1 MVSKPG
7 RPKEP
12 WKRNHI
18 IESAIPLFSEQGL
31 WSVGIQELA
40 DAAGVSRA
48 SIHYHFSGV
57 NGVILGVAEKGFS
70 LMYTRRQS
78 AVDKID
84 DPRAKLVTLIRMGI
98 PDALPPEYVIMYE
111 SIGVFR
117 ANAYFLPVLKGLSAK
132 QLELYV
138 SVMREGIQ
146 SGYFSPLEDLESIGK
161 NLLAIE
167 DASGIYLTLGTE
179 HDSEEIRLRML
190 SYATLALNCDLSSFA
205 SINPGINS
213 PQTGLAS

>member
-1 MVSKPG
+1 VSKPG

-70 LMYTRRQS
+70 LMYTRRRS
-78 AVDKID
+78 AVDKLD

-98 PDALPPEYVIMYE
+98 PDALPPEYIIMYE

-117 ANAYFLPVLKGLSAK
+117 ANPELLPMINGLIAK

-146 SGYFSPLEDLESIGK
+146 SGYFSPLEDIESIGK

-167 DASGIYLTLGTE
+167 DGSGIYLTVGTE
-179 HDSEEIRLRML
+179 QDSEGIRLRML

-205 SINPGINS
+205 GTNAEINS
-213 PQTGLAS
+213 TQTGLAS

>member
-1 MVSKPG
+1 MSKPG

-70 LMYTRRQS
+70 LMYTRRRS
-78 AVDKID
+78 AVDKLD

-98 PDALPPEYVIMYE
+98 PDALPPEYIIMYE

-117 ANAYFLPVLKGLSAK
+117 ANPELLPMINGLIAK

-146 SGYFSPLEDLESIGK
+146 SGYFSPLEDIESIGK

-167 DASGIYLTLGTE
+167 DGSGIYLTVGTE
-179 HDSEEIRLRML
+179 QDSEGIRLRML
-190 SYATLALNCDLSSFA
+190 SYAALALNCDLSSVA
-205 SINPGINS
+205 GINAEINS
-213 PQTGLAS
+213 TQTGLAS

>member
-1 MVSKPG
+1 LVSKPG

-18 IESAIPLFSEQGL
+18 IESAIPLFSEHGL

-70 LMYTRRQS
+70 LMYTRRRS
-78 AVDKID
+78 AVDRLD
-84 DPRAKLVTLIRMGI
+84 DPRAKLVALIRMGI
-98 PDALPPEYVIMYE
+98 PDALPPEYIIMYE

-117 ANAYFLPVLKGLSAK
+117 ANSELLPMVNGLIAK

-146 SGYFSPLEDLESIGK
+146 SGYFSPLEDIESIGK

-167 DASGIYLTLGTE
+167 DGSGIYLTVGTE
-179 HDSEEIRLRML
+179 QDSEGIRLRML
-190 SYATLALNCDLSSFA
+190 SYAALTLNCDLSSFA
-205 SINPGINS
+205 GTNAEINS
-213 PQTGLAS
+213 TQTGLAS

>member
-1 MVSKPG
+1 VSKPG

-70 LMYTRRQS
+70 LMYTRRRS
-78 AVDKID
+78 AVDKLD

-98 PDALPPEYVIMYE
+98 PDALPPEYIIMYE

-117 ANAYFLPVLKGLSAK
+117 ANPELLPMINGLIAK

-146 SGYFSPLEDLESIGK
+146 SGYFSPLEDIESIGK

-167 DASGIYLTLGTE
+167 DGSGIYLTVGTE
-179 HDSEEIRLRML
+179 QDSEGIRLRML
-190 SYATLALNCDLSSFA
+190 SYAALALNCDLSSVA
-205 SINPGINS
+205 GINAEINS
-213 PQTGLAS
+213 TQTGLAS